1 MNWKDNFKEGKEI
14 ILATSSKIGIP
25 NANIVVSLGFI
36 DNKLLVA
43 DCQMNNTNKNLK
55 ENPNICVI
63 GGYFRVK
70 GKVEIFLSGE
80 YFDMCVQKSNG
91 YDVKSAIL
99 INIVEIF
106 NLDKGEKIEK

>member
-14 ILATSSKIGIP
+14 ILATSSKMGIP
-25 NANIVVSLGFI
+25 NANIVVSLGFVG
-36 DNKLLVA
+36 NKLLVA
-43 DCQMNNTNKNLK
+43 NCQMNNTNKNLE
-55 ENPNICVI
+55 ENPIVCVV

-70 GKVEIFLSGE
+70 GKVEIFSSGK
-80 YFDMCVQKSNG
+80 YFDICVKKSNG

-106 NLDKGEKIEK
+106 NLDKGEKIKQ